1 MERLHSI
8 ADTYY
13 RALSTEDQK
22 KVLGFISSMDKDGSG
37 FIDIFEFKQYL
48 KEHGYNDY
56 AGSDIF
62 KKLDMVGDNRLGHS
76 EMLNLFYIIL
86 SGRPF
91 CMGCEDFIMAEYFV
105 CVECFQKSSAPVYL
119 CLTCY
124 KNRNYKHSHGI
135 NENPLF
141 LDTYAMLE
149 CKRLSALAENGQA
162 SNAPSSSK
170 TAPSSS
176 KTSTSRRIGAIAF
189 KTFETALGL
198 ANLQVEL
205 VGAGIAAGIGAG
217 SGCTIM

>member
-8 ADTYY
+8 AATYHL
-13 RALSTEDQK
+13 ALSTEDQK

-170 TAPSSS
+170 T
-176 KTSTSRRIGAIAF
+176 STSRRIGAIAF
-189 KTFETALGL
+189 KTFGTALGL
-198 ANLQVEL
+198 ANLK
-205 VGAGIAAGIGAG
+205 VGLAALGIGAG